1 MTETLIATL
10 VSGLLL
16 GSLYALMASGL
27 SLVWTTLGVFN
38 FAHGALMTL
47 GAFVAWTVCVQFGMG
62 LGVGMAA
69 GVAAAALAGVLIERL
84 LVRPFYDNRNMLL
97 ITVMTT
103 LSAMIVIQS
112 GARYIWGSRLKQ
124 IPPILE
130 GKVSILSATVSR
142 HEALIIL
149 IAPAVLFAL
158 WLFASRTRLGRSL
171 RAVGQNQDS
180 AALIGIN
187 VSTAFSLAFGLSAA
201 LAGLTGVLLGSI
213 RFITPALGTEPL
225 LKAMIVVIFGGLGSL
240 GATVGAAF
248 VIGFVEAFLILLLG
262 LYWTPSVLF
271 LLLIFVLVLRPNG
284 LFGRAGT

>member
-47 GAFVAWTVCVQFGMG
+47 AAFVAWTVCVPLGWG
-62 LGVGMAA
+62 LAAGLIAGVIAAAAA
-69 GVAAAALAGVLIERL
+69 GVVIERL
-84 LVRPFYDNRNMLL
+84 LVRPFYGNRNMLL

-103 LSAMIVIQS
+103 LAAMVIIES
-112 GARYIWGSRLKQ
+112 GSQYIWGARLKQ
-124 IPPILE
+124 LPPLME
-130 GKVSILSATVSR
+130 GSVSILGAVVSA
-142 HEALIIL
+142 HEALIII
-149 IAPAVLFAL
+149 IAPAVLLAL
-158 WLFASRTRLGRSL
+158 WAFTRRSRIGRSL

-187 VSTAFSLAFGLSAA
+187 VSAAFALAFGLSAA
-201 LAGLTGVLLGSI
+201 LAGLSGVLLGSI
-213 RFITPALGTEPL
+213 RFVTPSLGVEPL

-240 GATVGAAF
+240 GATAGAAF
-248 VIGFVEAFLILLLG
+248 VIGMLEALLILALG

-271 LLLIFVLVLRPNG
+271 VLLILTLVLRPNG
-284 LFGRAGT
+284 LFGKAGA